1 MIESTITTMPKYDIV
16 YSNDIF
22 FTTGSNTILST
33 IVTSIVTLLVDN
45 MILDCYSMVDY
56 TSIVTLLVDTI
67 LLSL

>member
-22 FTTGSNTILST
+22 CTTGNNTIPST
-33 IVTSIVTLLVDN
+33 IVTSIVTLVVDN
-45 MILDCYSMVDY
+45 MIRDYYSMVDY
-56 TSIVTLLVDTI
+56 TSIVSLLVDTI